1 MTVLCVRGRNA
12 VRCLSMCTA
21 PMAGCRRESVSA
33 CRCPVPDVELSTANL
48 PAHANTQRIKFGTIT
63 LKSPHTCACKLANKA
78 IPSATRDNLN

>member
-33 CRCPVPDVELSTANL
+33 CRCPVPDVDRESPCPRKHTADQIWHDHAEISTYMCM
-48 PAHANTQRIKFGTIT
+48 Q
-63 LKSPHTCACKLANKA
+63 TCKQSH
-78 IPSATRDNLN
+78 PVGHS